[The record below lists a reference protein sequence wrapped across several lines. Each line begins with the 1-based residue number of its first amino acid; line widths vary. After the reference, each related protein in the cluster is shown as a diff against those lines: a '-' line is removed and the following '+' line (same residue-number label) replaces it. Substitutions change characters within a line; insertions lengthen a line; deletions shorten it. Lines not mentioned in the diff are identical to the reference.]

1 MLRPSSILQILSVY
15 PSFLLP
21 VPFIMEE
28 DEDDD
33 IYAPSDAIEVVEQNV
48 PTAVRPEKKGN
59 DLDDGEE
66 EGEEIEEDSSDSVLS
81 AV

>member
-1 MLRPSSILQILSVY
+1 
-15 PSFLLP
+15 
-21 VPFIMEE
+21 MEE

-33 IYAPSDAIEVVEQNV
+33 IYAPTDAIEVVEQSI
-48 PTAVRPEKKGN
+48 PAVVRSEKKGN

-81 AV
+81 AISLHSSRMLMKCLGH